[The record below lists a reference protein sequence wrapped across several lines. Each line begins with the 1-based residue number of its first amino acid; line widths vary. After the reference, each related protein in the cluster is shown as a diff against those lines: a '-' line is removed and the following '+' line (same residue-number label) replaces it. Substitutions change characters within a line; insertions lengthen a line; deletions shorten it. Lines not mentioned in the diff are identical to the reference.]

1 MFLMITVFGKVSW
14 FLNFF
19 SNNLES
25 LSSHDSLQPV
35 ERVDGSSKS
44 PSQLSTFEVLAS
56 GKFLGVLEGL
66 LAAR

>member
-25 LSSHDSLQPV
+25 LSSHDSLLPV
-35 ERVDGSSKS
+35 ERVDGSF